1 VLHLNALDNIRHTI
15 TTETFAPHRGVPS
28 IDPAAFDDLNTN
40 AAGCAPND
48 AAASPMPVLSM
59 PPTAVEPEPT
69 IMPPESRQLSIPS
82 TWQSTNIA
90 YGAVELELRMSQAD
104 KTLQALR
111 EAIADK
117 SFQYSHVIRVA
128 PRKGVITRARAAIF
142 KINSLITYHCRVY
155 GRCRAAM
162 VRLGADNTI
171 LGKYRTLKK
180 EDVKSSTAILNP
192 NEPGSTRV
200 QLSWIWQISAGGDGS
215 QPDILRECE

>member
-90 YGAVELELRMSQAD
+90 
-104 KTLQALR
+104 QALR
-111 EAIADK
+111 DAIADK

-171 LGKYRTLKK
+171 LGKYRTLKLGAVGHALHGIY
-180 EDVKSSTAILNP
+180 EFLFLYILYY
-192 NEPGSTRV
+192 S
-200 QLSWIWQISAGGDGS
+200 I
-215 QPDILRECE
+215 